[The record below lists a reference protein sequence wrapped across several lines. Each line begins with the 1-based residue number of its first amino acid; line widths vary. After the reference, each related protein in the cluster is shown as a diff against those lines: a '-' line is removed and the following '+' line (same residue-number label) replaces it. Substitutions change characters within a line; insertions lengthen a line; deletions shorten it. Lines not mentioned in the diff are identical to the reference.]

1 MIRTLAIFAALA
13 LAAPAAYAQAPMT
26 APAGQA
32 APAAPVAPAKPAP
45 TAAATGDWSGKWS
58 GQVAQ
63 VGKSKAYLFNLTLTA
78 QGGTT
83 SYPDSNC
90 SGTLKR
96 TGASGD
102 YAFFTETITTGK
114 FDVVAKTGCLSG
126 SITLVKSGP
135 ALVMGWVAAHDGKPI
150 IAYGTLARLP

>member
-13 LAAPAAYAQAPMT
+13 LAAPAANAQAPMT
-26 APAGQA
+26 APAGQTTPA
-32 APAAPVAPAKPAP
+32 APAGPAKPAP
-45 TAAATGDWSGKWS
+45 AATGDWSGKWS
-58 GQVAQ
+58 GQVIQ
-63 VGKSKAYLFNLTLTA
+63 VGKSKGYLFNLTLTA

-83 SYPDSNC
+83 TYPDSNC
-90 SGTLKR
+90 TGSLKR

>member
-1 MIRTLAIFAALA
+1 MIRTLAILAALA
-13 LAAPAAYAQAPMT
+13 LAVTAAHAQAPMT
-26 APAGQA
+26 APAGQT
-32 APAAPVAPAKPAP
+32 APATPAKPVAP
-45 TAAATGDWSGKWS
+45 AAATGDWSGKWS
-58 GQVAQ
+58 GQVVQ

-83 SYPDSNC
+83 TYPDSNC
-90 SGTLKR
+90 TGALKR

-114 FDVVAKTGCLSG
+114 FDIVAKTGCLSG